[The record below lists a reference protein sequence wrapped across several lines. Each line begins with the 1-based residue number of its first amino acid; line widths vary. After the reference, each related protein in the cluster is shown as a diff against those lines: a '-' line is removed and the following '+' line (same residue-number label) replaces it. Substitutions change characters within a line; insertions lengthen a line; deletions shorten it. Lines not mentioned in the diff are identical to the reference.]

1 MFHDQLQSFAQT
13 IRDLFHKGIRRFNK
27 CWCENIQ
34 AITVNIFKRVTKN
47 LKNLPVTFIRRKME
61 KGLFAVVAS
70 CFDVSSFDISE
81 LVKMIR
87 SSTET
92 TVKPVLSGHPLLRGQ

>member
-1 MFHDQLQSFAQT
+1 MFQLQSFAQT
-13 IRDLFHKGIRRFNK
+13 ILDLFHKVIHRFNK
-27 CWCENIQ
+27 CWCEKIR
-34 AITVNIFKRVTKN
+34 AITLNFFKRVTKN

-70 CFDVSSFDISE
+70 YFDVSCFDISE
-81 LVKMIR
+81 LVKMTS

-92 TVKPVLSGHPLLRGQ
+92 SKLLCKSINIV